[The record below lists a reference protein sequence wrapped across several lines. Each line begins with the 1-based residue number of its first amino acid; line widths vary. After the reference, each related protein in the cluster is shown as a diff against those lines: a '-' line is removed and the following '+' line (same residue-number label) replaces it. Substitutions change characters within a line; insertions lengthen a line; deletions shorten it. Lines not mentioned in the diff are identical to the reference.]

1 MFMKSAVNLFSKMK
15 LEILSNLLK
24 EVTGLTLK
32 ANKISSASLQGDE
45 APNELSTM
53 TKPSIIFSTSTGIL
67 LQIQKIK
74 RELAGDFVSS
84 PSASER
90 TDRNVKPV
98 RFGIRY

>member
-1 MFMKSAVNLFSKMK
+1 MFVKSAVNLFSKMK

-67 LQIQKIK
+67 LQIQFQENLRVILSP
-74 RELAGDFVSS
+74 RHLLVSVQI
-84 PSASER
+84 EM
-90 TDRNVKPV
+90 
-98 RFGIRY
+98 